1 MQKQTTLL
9 LRSVHCELGPQ
20 GEGWQAILALKPQE
34 PGHGSLHCSFI
45 HAVLLG
51 HSALMVHSG
60 RQFGGIPTYCNKQLQ
75 EASSFT
81 ILHCEYGPH
90 GEGMHGFLGFGS
102 SLRFGEGSHPIK
114 ASPKSD
120 TMTFRAL
127 RNMVKPRMQWINNT
141 TIQCNFNLAPLD
153 NF

>member
-1 MQKQTTLL
+1 MALAP
-9 LRSVHCELGPQ
+9 H
-20 GEGWQAILALKPQE
+20 GEGRHGSLFLAGVWGPLKPQE

-90 GEGMHGFLGFGS
+90 GEGMHGFLGLGS
-102 SLRFGEGSHPIK
+102 CLRSGEG
-114 ASPKSD
+114 
-120 TMTFRAL
+120 
-127 RNMVKPRMQWINNT
+127 
-141 TIQCNFNLAPLD
+141 
-153 NF
+153 